1 MVAKTIDQ
9 LKIKDTHM
17 KKIIFNS
24 IILLAVT
31 LGWLGCKKENYPG
44 GTVSSYLPIY
54 DLRNLY
60 KGVDLT
66 LNADNMFGSTS
77 VEGIVISDHSGHNLP
92 SGLLVIEQYRRLGL
106 VRGISIPIG
115 AAAAEYAPGDSVQI
129 NIAGSVLKRL
139 DGILQ
144 ITGVSSSAITKI
156 ATGRPIPKNRVAS
169 SKIKENPNDY
179 ESTFVAIVKAS
190 FDPAV
195 ESTATYAGDKPI
207 NDGFDNITL
216 HTEATATFANAGN
229 LNFNAVYYGIVFNK
243 QDVNGKL
250 TPEHRIRTLKD
261 VKALS
266 SVPEVAPVIITGY
279 MADVKGGD
287 GNYEYMQFKATKFID
302 FSVTP
307 YSVVVTNNAG
317 ATNPTGFPTLGWATG
332 SRATTGNSRTF
343 KFNLTSGT
351 VNKGEFFYVGGAG
364 KMINGSGSTS
374 MSSSKWIRAF
384 DYTKSDGDGF
394 GLKTTGLFANSGNA
408 SGFAIFEGTEIDVNT
423 DPVDVV
429 FIGSGGSLYN
439 AETGLGY
446 RVANTDLYDK
456 VDVLSDNLKPT
467 PFYLSGTNTM
477 NFIYTEAD
485 KGYFNKLGGIY
496 DVALG
501 KWMKARRQVAIELTK
516 TSALSEIEG
525 VFPGSSEEN
534 PEGYPS
540 TVIK

>member
-1 MVAKTIDQ
+1 
-9 LKIKDTHM
+9 
-17 KKIIFNS
+17 
-24 IILLAVT
+24 
-31 LGWLGCKKENYPG
+31 
-44 GTVSSYLPIY
+44 
-54 DLRNLY
+54 
-60 KGVDLT
+60 
-66 LNADNMFGSTS
+66 
-77 VEGIVISDHSGHNLP
+77 
-92 SGLLVIEQYRRLGL
+92 
-106 VRGISIPIG
+106 
-115 AAAAEYAPGDSVQI
+115 
-129 NIAGSVLKRL
+129 
-139 DGILQ
+139 
-144 ITGVSSSAITKI
+144 
-156 ATGRPIPKNRVAS
+156 
-169 SKIKENPNDY
+169 
-179 ESTFVAIVKAS
+179 
-190 FDPAV
+190 
-195 ESTATYAGDKPI
+195 
-207 NDGFDNITL
+207 
-216 HTEATATFANAGN
+216 
-229 LNFNAVYYGIVFNK
+229 
-243 QDVNGKL
+243 
-250 TPEHRIRTLKD
+250 
-261 VKALS
+261 
-266 SVPEVAPVIITGY
+266 
-279 MADVKGGD
+279 
-287 GNYEYMQFKATKFID
+287 
-302 FSVTP
+302 
-307 YSVVVTNNAG
+307 
-317 ATNPTGFPTLGWATG
+317 
-332 SRATTGNSRTF
+332 
-343 KFNLTSGT
+343 
-351 VNKGEFFYVGGAG
+351 
-364 KMINGSGSTS
+364 

-525 VFPGSSEEN
+525 VFPGPSEEN